1 MPGQAVQEVTAT
13 SRSRSR
19 SRRGE
24 KAMMRETEN
33 TNTKAVQTGKRLK
46 KDGTPDR
53 RNGNPGNRGNRH
65 ATGKKAIN
73 GEKRKTV
80 GYYASKNESDI
91 YKKFIKIL
99 HKKPDEATNILHE
112 LGTPPPDGTPA
123 PPRKRKSF
131 TCCLLEAERVPAK
144 IALAIIK
151 DRLTASKAVIDNY
164 II

>member
-1 MPGQAVQEVTAT
+1 MTNKPASQMTTTTT
-13 SRSRSR
+13 S
-19 SRRGE
+19 
-24 KAMMRETEN
+24 
-33 TNTKAVQTGKRLK
+33 TNTPKLK
-46 KDGTPDR
+46 KDGTPDKR
-53 RNGNPGNRGNRH
+53 INNHGMTGNTGNKK
-65 ATGKKAIN
+65 ATGKKSIG

-99 HKKPDEATNILHE
+99 HKQPETAQKIIGE

-123 PPRKRKSF
+123 PPRKRKSY
-131 TCCLLEAERVPAK
+131 TCYLLESEREPAK

-151 DRLTASKAVIDNY
+151 DRLTASKAIIDGY